1 MTECVMDENGNKVY
15 LVGTMFH
22 KSNGPATE
30 WVDGEWTWYL
40 HDKRHRYY
48 GEQRFWRSDEP
59 GLNRWIIHG
68 KLVK

>member
-1 MTECVMDENGNKVY
+1 MIECIIDELGNKVY
-15 LVGTMFH
+15 LMDISVH
-22 KSNGPATE
+22 RPNGPAME
-30 WVDGEWTWYL
+30 WQDGEWTWYL
-40 HDKRHRYY
+40 FDKSHRYY